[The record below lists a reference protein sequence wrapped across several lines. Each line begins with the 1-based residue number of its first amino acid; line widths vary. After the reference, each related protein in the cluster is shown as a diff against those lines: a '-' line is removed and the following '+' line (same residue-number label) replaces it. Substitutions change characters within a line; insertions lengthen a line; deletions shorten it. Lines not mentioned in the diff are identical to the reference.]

1 MKILVLEGPNL
12 NLIGVKS
19 AQDGQKITLDKIN
32 KGLRLH
38 IKNTDTEL
46 KIFQTHKV
54 YMAISFLQRNRNSS
68 SGILIAPT
76 SWSKYEYSLLETI
89 QLIQIPFVQVL
100 LDKNKESIF
109 SVDAIESVYNKNP
122 LSSFTSGLT
131 ALINHL
137 T

>member
-1 MKILVLEGPNL
+1 
-12 NLIGVKS
+12 
-19 AQDGQKITLDKIN
+19 
-32 KGLRLH
+32 
-38 IKNTDTEL
+38 
-46 KIFQTHKV
+46 
-54 YMAISFLQRNRNSS
+54 MAISFLQRNRNSS

-100 LDKNKESIF
+100 LDKNNDNKESIF
-109 SVDAIESVYNKNP
+109 SVDAIESVYDKNP
-122 LSSFTSGLT
+122 LYSFTSGLT